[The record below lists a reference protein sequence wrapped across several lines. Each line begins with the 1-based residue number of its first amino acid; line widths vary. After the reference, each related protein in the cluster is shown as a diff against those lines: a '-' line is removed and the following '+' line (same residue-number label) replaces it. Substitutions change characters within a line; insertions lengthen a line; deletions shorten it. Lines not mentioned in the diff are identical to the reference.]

1 MFDHRQSILIV
12 EDNDQDRELT
22 VHALTSHEIAQNVV
36 AVASANDAMDFLHHR
51 GRYQGHG
58 SRPSLAIIDLH
69 LPDSH
74 GLELVKDIRSNPEYE
89 DLPIVIFT
97 GSQSAID
104 AAAARQLGANAFM
117 VKPTHWQDMQAL
129 VRSTAVFW
137 SQQEQQVA

>member
-22 VHALTSHEIAQNVV
+22 VHALTSHEIAQNIV
-36 AVASANDAMDFLHHR
+36 AVGSAVEAMDYLHRR
-51 GRYQGHG
+51 GRHRGHG

-74 GLELVKDIRSNPEYE
+74 GLELVRDIRNNPEYQ

-117 VKPTHWQDMQAL
+117 VKPTHWEDMQAL

-137 SQQEQQVA
+137 AQQEQEAA

>member
-12 EDNDQDRELT
+12 EDSDQDRELI
-22 VHALTSHEIAQNVV
+22 VHALASHDIAKDIV
-36 AVASANDAMDFLHHR
+36 AVGSAREAFDFLQHR
-51 GRYQGHG
+51 GKYRGHQ
-58 SRPSLAIIDLH
+58 SRPSLALVDLN

-74 GLELVKDIRSNPEYE
+74 GLELVKEIRSNPEYK

-104 AAAARQLGANAFM
+104 AAAARQLGANAFV
-117 VKPTHWQDMQAL
+117 VKPTIWDDMKAL

-137 SQQEQQVA
+137 SRQEQQTA